1 MNPPHKQSAVL
12 VVGAGVAGMQAALD
26 LADMGVKVFLLDR
39 APVIGGAVAQLER
52 TFPEGQSSSCEVGAM
67 VDAVSHHPNI
77 ELITNA
83 DLQGISGEQGSFDI
97 AIKKRAFRVT
107 EKCDGCGACYQVC
120 PVKPYNTFN
129 EGLTLRCAIDHQN
142 YSFLPLIYN
151 IEKET
156 PACQETCPVHIDIR
170 RYVGLI
176 AEEKFLE
183 ALQVIRERNPLPSI
197 CGRVCHH
204 PCEGMC
210 NRGQQDEPIA
220 IEKLK
225 RFAADYEMNLRRQ
238 GLLHKPP
245 APKKP
250 TKEKVAVVGAGPAG
264 LTCGH
269 DLAKLG
275 YEVTIFEKESV
286 PGGMLYLCIPEYRLP
301 RDVIEYD
308 VDSIRDS
315 GVDIRLSTPIGK
327 ELTLDDL
334 RKQGY
339 KAIFMGI
346 GAHRGLK
353 LRVPGEDEF
362 EGFIDCIE
370 FLKQVNLGDKSKPG
384 KKAIVIG
391 GGNSAIDSAR
401 VALRLGCEEVYI
413 LYRRS
418 RKEMPAN
425 EWEVEEAEHEGVQI
439 HYLAAPVK
447 ILGKNGRVA
456 GMECTKMELGKLD
469 ASGRR
474 RPIPIKGSEFTIEAD
489 VIIPAISQQPDI
501 SFLSEGH
508 GLEIS
513 RWDSFVINERT
524 MQTNLPDVFA
534 GGDAVTGPATVIEAI
549 AAGHR
554 AATGIDRYLRER

>member
-26 LADMGVKVFLLDR
+26 LADMGVKVYLLDR

-83 DLQGISGEQGSFDI
+83 DLQGIDGEQGSFDI
-97 AIKKRAFRVT
+97 AVKKRAFRVT

-120 PVKPYNTFN
+120 PVKPYNTYN
-129 EGLTLRCAIDHQN
+129 EGLALRCAIDHQN

-176 AEEKFLE
+176 AEGKFLE
-183 ALQVIRERNPLPSI
+183 ALEVIRERNPLPSI

-225 RFAADYEMNLRRQ
+225 RFAVDYEMNLRRQ
-238 GLLHKPP
+238 GLLPKPSP
-245 APKKP
+245 PKKP
-250 TKEKVAVVGAGPAG
+250 TKEKVAIVGAGPAG

-308 VDSIRDS
+308 VDSIRDL
-315 GVDIRLSTPIGK
+315 GVDIRLGTPIGK
-327 ELTLDDL
+327 DLTLDDL

-346 GAHRGLK
+346 GAHKGLK

-370 FLKQVNLGDKSKPG
+370 FLKRVNLGDKSKPG
-384 KKAIVIG
+384 KRVIVIG

-425 EWEVEEAEHEGVQI
+425 EWEIEEAEHEGVQI

-513 RWDSFVINERT
+513 RWDSFVIDERT

-554 AATGIDRYLRER
+554 AAAGIDHYLRAR

>member
-1 MNPPHKQSAVL
+1 MTPQDKKGSVL

-26 LADMGVKVFLLDR
+26 LADMGLEVYLLEK

-52 TFPEGQSSSCEVGAM
+52 SFPEGQSSSCEMGAM
-67 VDAVSHHPNI
+67 VDAISHHPSI
-77 ELITNA
+77 ELITNV
-83 DLQGISGEQGSFDI
+83 DLQDISGEPGSFEI
-97 AIKKRAFRVT
+97 AIIKKAFRVT

-120 PVKPYNTFN
+120 PIKPYNTFE
-129 EGLTLRCAIDHQN
+129 EGLTLRCAVDHQN
-142 YSFLPLIYN
+142 PPLFPLIYN

-156 PACQETCPVHIDIR
+156 PACQEACPVHIDIR

-176 AEEKFLE
+176 AEGKFLE
-183 ALQVIRERNPLPSI
+183 SLAVIRERNPLPSI

-210 NRGQQDEPIA
+210 NRGQQDEPIS

-225 RFAADYEMNLRRQ
+225 RFVADYELSLLRQ
-238 GLLHKPP
+238 GLLPKPAP
-245 APKKP
+245 PKKP

-286 PGGMLYLCIPEYRLP
+286 PGGMLYLGIPEYRLP
-301 RDVIEYD
+301 RDIIEAD
-308 VDSIRDS
+308 VDYIRGL
-315 GVDIRLSTPIGK
+315 GVDIRLDAPIGK
-327 ELTLDDL
+327 DLNLDDL

-339 KAIFMGI
+339 KAIFLGV
-346 GAHRGLK
+346 GAHKGLK

-362 EGFIDCIE
+362 EGFIDCLE
-370 FLKQVNLGDKSKPG
+370 FLKRVNLGDKSKPG
-384 KKAIVIG
+384 KRAVVIG

-425 EWEVEEAEHEGVQI
+425 EWEVEEAEQEGVQI
-439 HYLAAPVK
+439 HYLAAPIR
-447 ILGKNGRVA
+447 ILGNNGRVM
-456 GMECTKMELGKLD
+456 GMECTKMQLGKLD

-489 VIIPAISQQPDI
+489 VIIPAISQQPDV
-501 SFLSEGH
+501 SFLPEGH
-508 GLEIS
+508 GLAIS
-513 RWDSFVINERT
+513 RWNSFIVDERT
-524 MQTNLPDVFA
+524 MQTNQPDIFS
-534 GGDAVTGPATVIEAI
+534 GGDAVTGPATAIGAI

-554 AATGIDRYLRER
+554 AASGISRYLRSR

>member
-1 MNPPHKQSAVL
+1 MTPQDNKGSVL
-12 VVGAGVAGMQAALD
+12 VVGAGVAGMQAALE
-26 LADMGVKVFLLDR
+26 LADMGLKVYLLEK
-39 APVIGGAVAQLER
+39 APVIGGAVAQLDR
-52 TFPEGQSSSCEVGAM
+52 SFPEGESSSCEVGAM
-67 VDAVSHHPNI
+67 VDAISHHPNI
-77 ELITNA
+77 ELTTNA
-83 DLQGISGEQGSFDI
+83 DLRGISGEPGSFEI
-97 AIKKRAFRVT
+97 AIRKKAFRVT

-120 PVKPYNTFN
+120 PIKPYNTFE

-142 YSFLPLIYN
+142 RSFIPLIYN

-176 AEEKFLE
+176 AEGKFLE
-183 ALQVIRERNPLPSI
+183 SLAVVREKNPLPSI

-225 RFAADYEMNLRRQ
+225 RFVADYELNLRRQ
-238 GLLHKPP
+238 GLLPKPSP
-245 APKKP
+245 PKRP
-250 TKEKVAVVGAGPAG
+250 PKEKVAVVGAGPAG

-286 PGGMLYLCIPEYRLP
+286 PGGMLYLGIPEYRLP
-301 RDVIEYD
+301 RDIIEAD
-308 VDSIRDS
+308 VDYIREL
-315 GVDIRLSTPIGK
+315 GVDIRLGTPIGK
-327 ELTLDDL
+327 DLNLDDL

-339 KAIFMGI
+339 KAIFLGI
-346 GAHRGLK
+346 GAHKGLK
-353 LRVPGEDEF
+353 LRIPGEDEF

-370 FLKQVNLGDKSKPG
+370 FLKMVNLGDKSKPG
-384 KKAIVIG
+384 KRAIVIG

-425 EWEVEEAEHEGVQI
+425 EWEVEEAGHEGVQI
-439 HYLAAPVK
+439 HYLAAPIK
-447 ILGKNGRVA
+447 ILGNNGRVM
-456 GMECTKMELGKLD
+456 GMECTKMQLGKLD

-501 SFLSEGH
+501 SFLPEGH
-508 GLEIS
+508 GLAIS
-513 RWDSFVINERT
+513 RWNSFIVDERT
-524 MQTNLPDVFA
+524 MQTNQTDVFS
-534 GGDAVTGPATVIEAI
+534 GGDSVTGPATAIQAI
-549 AAGHR
+549 AAGHS
-554 AATGIDRYLRER
+554 AASGIDRYLRSR